1 MNESKRI
8 IAASLLSKA
17 ASVVSYERGNQHG
30 GAEDS
35 FKMIAEFWEIYLRHT
50 HRIRHNIELQIE
62 IRPCDVAQMM
72 SLLKKARFVHGDP
85 LNADNF
91 VDDTGYTSLAGMLAL
106 PEDPFPGSLNVKPKE
121 DPKVDLDK
129 LEEDIAP
136 KRYTVLSTS
145 DIIPA
150 SD

>member
-1 MNESKRI
+1 MSESKRT

-17 ASVVSYERGNQHG
+17 ASVVSFERGNQHG

-35 FKMIAEFWEIYLRHT
+35 FKMIAEFWEVYLRHT
-50 HRIRHNIELQIE
+50 HQIRHGRELALE

-91 VDDTGYTSLAGMLAL
+91 VDDSGYTSLAGMLTL
-106 PEDPFPGSLNVKPKE
+106 PEDPYPGSLDVKPVSL
-121 DPKVDLDK
+121 PKVDLDQFGK
-129 LEEDIAP
+129 AIQVED
-136 KRYTVLSTS
+136 
-145 DIIPA
+145 PA
-150 SD
+150 E